1 MNYRNYLIWHLPE
14 LVLATVVLFYLSF
27 RVLGRMEQKRM
38 WLDNFEWWTYRGL
51 VDMYKNQGY
60 PYPEIEAKKKIN
72 QIIDEYKVDVVD
84 YFEKI

>member
-1 MNYRNYLIWHLPE
+1 MNFRNYLIWHLPE
-14 LVLATVVLFYLSF
+14 LVLVTVVLFYLSF
-27 RVLGRMEQKRM
+27 RVLGRIEQKRM